1 MKKFRESIHPKVLRK
16 KETRL
21 DLEDHQQQTAS
32 NLRVLK
38 VKFSGCVWGCAEILP
53 PDLLEKQDYA
63 STAARIFDFITL
75 QIHTF

>member
-1 MKKFRESIHPKVLRK
+1 MSWKSSATQSAEKK

-21 DLEDHQQQTAS
+21 NFEDHQQHTAS

-38 VKFSGCVWGCAEILP
+38 VKFPGCVWGCAEILP
-53 PDLLEKQDYA
+53 PDLPENQDYA
-63 STAARIFDFITL
+63 STAARIIDFITL